1 MQFDTDIS
9 SPHKALFLSIR
20 KLALSFDGVEET
32 KKERI
37 TTYSYNGSGLCHIR
51 TMPNGVDI
59 GFLKGAIIDDRYALL
74 HGDTKRMRVLSL
86 ENMKE
91 KELKYYIN
99 EAIKLNRNKRMQSD
113 RPKPASRSSVNR

>member
-1 MQFDTDIS
+1 MDTSNLEKHHVSGTYMQFDLDIEC
-9 SPHKALFLSIR
+9 PHKELFLSVR
-20 KLALSFDGVEET
+20 KLLLSFSGVDES

-59 GFLKGAIIDDRYALL
+59 GFLKGALIKDKYNLL

-86 ENMKE
+86 PSLLQQ
-91 KELKYYIN
+91 ELEYYLG
-99 EAIKLNRNKRMQSD
+99 EAIQLN
-113 RPKPASRSSVNR
+113 AS